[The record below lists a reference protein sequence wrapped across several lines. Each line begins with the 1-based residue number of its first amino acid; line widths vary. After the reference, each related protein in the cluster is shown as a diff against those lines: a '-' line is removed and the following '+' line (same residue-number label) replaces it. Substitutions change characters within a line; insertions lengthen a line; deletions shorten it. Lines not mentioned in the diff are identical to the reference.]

1 MADDDSVLADE
12 MRSRL
17 QEIYIYYGSNW
28 FAHPVSEGSLPI
40 RWRVDLAS
48 RETDLLARF
57 ASQP

>member
-17 QEIYIYYGSNW
+17 QEIYIYYGFSW
-28 FAHPVSEGSLPI
+28 FARPVREGSLPI